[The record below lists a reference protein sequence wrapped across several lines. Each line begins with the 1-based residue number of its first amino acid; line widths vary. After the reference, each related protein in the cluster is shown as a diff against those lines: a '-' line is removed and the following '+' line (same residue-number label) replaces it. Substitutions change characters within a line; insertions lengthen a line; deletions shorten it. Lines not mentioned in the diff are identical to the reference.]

1 MKVLVVDD
9 ERAVR
14 DSLRRALELEG
25 YDVELAADGEEAL
38 YRLGSNGDPDVV
50 ILDVLM
56 PGLDG
61 LEVCR
66 RVRSKG
72 SRVPILM
79 LTARTSEVDRVV
91 GLDAGADDYI
101 VKPFSMPELISRV
114 RAMFRRREL
123 DREDSRQ
130 GVRRVGGLEI
140 DLAAHAVQVDGRRVR
155 LTPSELRLLSLL
167 SSRPGHV
174 FSRRELMS
182 HLWDS
187 SFVGDER
194 AADVHVANLRRKIED
209 DPKAPERLVTVR
221 GAGYMLAE
229 VV

>member
-1 MKVLVVDD
+1 MTERVLVVED
-9 ERAVR
+9 EESIADAVTYT
-14 DSLRRALELEG
+14 LRHEG
-25 YDVELAADGEEAL
+25 YEADAVADAETALAAARTREYDL
-38 YRLGSNGDPDVV
+38 L
-50 ILDVLM
+50 ILDLM
-56 PGLDG
+56 LPDLSG

-66 RVRSKG
+66 RLRTES
-72 SRVPILM
+72 SVPILM